1 MRAVR
6 ARPAVTGQKAVM
18 RKVLL
23 PGEQVIVVTRP
34 QPRMLIVPG
43 LMFVVVPA
51 LAAYACA
58 WVVKGGPEKLV
69 PLLPKE
75 WTPWLI
81 AGCLAMAAW
90 VLLGYCLPRVM
101 AWHATRYILT
111 SQRLVTRYGML
122 RRRDQQIP
130 LAAVRHVAIEQ
141 SLLQRL
147 LRSGNIS
154 LDTGHPSGT
163 VVRDVPEVATFR
175 NFMLDA
181 IADLPPGEPR
191 GDEGMMY
198 NPGEAVP
205 WETREGGRDER

>member
-1 MRAVR
+1 
-6 ARPAVTGQKAVM
+6 M
-18 RKVLL
+18 RKVLV

-34 QPRMLIVPG
+34 QPRMLIVPA
-43 LMFVVVPA
+43 LFFVVVPA

-58 WVVKGGPEKLV
+58 WVVKGGPARLV
-69 PLLPKE
+69 PFIPKD
-75 WTPWLI
+75 WTPWLVAI
-81 AGCLAMAAW
+81 CLGLAAW
-90 VLLGYCLPRVM
+90 VLLGYCLPRVV

-122 RRRDQQIP
+122 RRRDEQVP
-130 LAAVRHVAIEQ
+130 LASVRNVAIEQ

-154 LDTGHPSGT
+154 LETGYPDGM
-163 VVRDVPEVATFR
+163 VVPDVPEAATFR

-181 IADLPPGEPR
+181 ISELPKGGMSGAD
-191 GDEGMMY
+191 GMNY
-198 NPGEAVP
+198 NPDEAPP

>member
-1 MRAVR
+1 M
-6 ARPAVTGQKAVM
+6 PAAPGQKAVM

-34 QPRMLIVPG
+34 QPRMLVVPG
-43 LMFVVVPA
+43 LFFVIVPA

-58 WVVKGGPEKLV
+58 WVVKGGPAKFV
-69 PLLPKE
+69 PIVPTD
-75 WTPWLI
+75 WTPWLV
-81 AGCLAMAAW
+81 AGCLAVAAW

-122 RRRDQQIP
+122 RRRDQQVL

-154 LDTGHPSGT
+154 LETGYPPAT
-163 VVRDVPEVATFR
+163 VVRDVPEVAIFR

-181 IADLPPGEPR
+181 IGDLPTGETNAA
-191 GDEGMMY
+191 DGMTY
-198 NPGEAVP
+198 NPGEAMP